1 MPRSLVSKPE
11 EKSIQGSKATD
22 IEWYVALALTKLDIP
37 FKFQFP
43 LGGGQQKRGG
53 MVLDFL
59 VKTVPL
65 STPLD
70 IRGNYWH
77 QPQQRVDDD
86 LQLALMNHYG
96 RGQFAEPVIIY
107 GAELQTPEQAYSTV
121 KRELRV

>member
-1 MPRSLVSKPE
+1 LPLSLASKPE
-11 EKSIQGSKATD
+11 EKSIQGSKASD
-22 IEWYVALALTKLDIP
+22 IEWNTAVALDKLGLP
-37 FKFQFP
+37 YLYQYE
-43 LGGGQQKRGG
+43 LGGGRVFRGG

-59 VKTVPL
+59 VITTPL

-70 IRGNYWH
+70 IRGDYWH

-107 GAELQTPEQAYSTV
+107 GAELQTIEQAYSTV